1 MWEEEKNFNDIEIL
15 KNYLLQ
21 NKIDGE
27 EIREQAATP
36 EIKKKLID
44 NTSKAYEMGAFGVP
58 TFFVGKEMFFGKE
71 AFREM
76 PDFL

>member
-27 EIREQAATP
+27 EILEQAATP
-36 EIKKKLID
+36 EIKQKLID